1 MDDASRQKITKTKVR
16 RMYDIANVLQAIGVL
31 QKENVG
37 STSLQN
43 KPSFRWVYPIM
54 PQDMANYLGPGSQP
68 ASVQPGELM
77 NVGGVAVPASLPE
90 PHHVSP
96 EELAAAQQ
104 AATLPSPLDA
114 PARDE
119 HTRKYRRHFLCLLHL
134 FIICTQ
140 KLTLVAPYLKMKFE
154 TRYPTRCT
162 RDIFD
167 CSTYYLSC
175 LSSCPN
181 NAPN

>member
-1 MDDASRQKITKTKVR
+1 
-16 RMYDIANVLQAIGVL
+16 MYDIANVLQAIGVL

-43 KPSFRWVYPIM
+43 KPSFRWVYPIL

-90 PHHVSP
+90 TEPHHVSP
-96 EELAAAQQ
+96 EELAAHQ

-114 PARDE
+114 PAGDE
-119 HTRKYRRHFLCLLHL
+119 HTRKY
-134 FIICTQ
+134 I
-140 KLTLVAPYLKMKFE
+140 
-154 TRYPTRCT
+154 
-162 RDIFD
+162 
-167 CSTYYLSC
+167 
-175 LSSCPN
+175 
-181 NAPN
+181 

>member
-16 RMYDIANVLQAIGVL
+16 RMYDIANVLQAIGVV

-43 KPSFRWVYPIM
+43 KPSFRWVYPIA
-54 PQDMANYLGPGSQP
+54 PLDMANYLGPGTQP

-90 PHHVSP
+90 PEAHHASP
-96 EELAAAQQ
+96 EELAAQQ

-114 PARDE
+114 PAAGE
-119 HTRKYRRHFLCLLHL
+119 GHTRKWKSFLCLLLFVHL
-134 FIICTQ
+134 CT
-140 KLTLVAPYLKMKFE
+140 KTYTCCSYLKMKFE
-154 TRYPTRCT
+154 TRYLTRL

-167 CSTYYLSC
+167 CSTTF
-175 LSSCPN
+175 CPN
-181 NAPN
+181 KAPN

>member
-43 KPSFRWVYPIM
+43 KPSFRWVYPIL

-90 PHHVSP
+90 PDPHHVSP
-96 EELAAAQQ
+96 EELAAQQ

-114 PARDE
+114 PAGDE
-119 HTRKYRRHFLCLLHL
+119 HTRKY
-134 FIICTQ
+134 I
-140 KLTLVAPYLKMKFE
+140 
-154 TRYPTRCT
+154 
-162 RDIFD
+162 
-167 CSTYYLSC
+167 
-175 LSSCPN
+175 
-181 NAPN
+181 